1 MLKKKAISKI
11 FVTTLTVCLLLLI
24 YLIPTNDTNKVNK
37 NIIIEYSSNMTKEN
51 IYLLANNNL
60 LIKDSVLIS
69 KENDLSIKI
78 TKIISSLINSSNEI
92 IPNGL
97 NRVIPKNTKVLAVNT
112 EEGIATI
119 DFSNSLLVNDK
130 TMQEKIIEAI
140 SYTIL
145 DLDEIQGVT
154 ILVEGNLIE
163 GIPEIITKEYGI
175 NKIYDITS
183 FKNVQKVIEYYI
195 INLDD
200 NNYYVPITKY
210 VDDNRDKIKII
221 IEDLS
226 SRYAYDTNLISFL
239 NNKTELLNYELAND
253 TMILNFNNSIFI
265 NDRILE
271 EVVYSI
277 SYSVF
282 DNYEVNNVV
291 FQVESKEITKKTL
304 KDIEK

>member
-24 YLIPTNDTNKVNK
+24 YLIPTNDTNKINK

-97 NRVIPKNTKVLAVNT
+97 NRVIPKNTKVLAVNI

-130 TMQEKIIEAI
+130 TRQEKIIEAI

-163 GIPEIITKEYGI
+163 GIPEVITKEYGI

-291 FQVESKEITKKTL
+291 FQVESKEITKKAL